1 MTLTD
6 KVSQLWQRRAPRP
19 SARHLWAIT
28 TATTSDGVIAHVQIE
43 LTLDVGAVDADGGAL
58 DSATMDAVEGVL
70 RHEIGRRRV
79 ASLPMA
85 GAAIDWVPPN
95 LVPGA
100 TIGNVFVISSD
111 VEVTHELRRLVTH
124 TAGP

>member
-1 MTLTD
+1 MTLTV
-6 KVSQLWQRRAPRP
+6 KVSQLWHRRAPRP

-28 TATTSDGVIAHVQIE
+28 TATTSDGVVAHVQIE
-43 LTLDVGAVDADGGAL
+43 FTLHVGAVDADPDAL
-58 DSATMDAVEGVL
+58 DRATMDAVEGVL
-70 RHEIGRRRV
+70 RYEIGRRPI

-85 GAAIDWVPPN
+85 GTPMDWVPPN

-100 TIGNVFVISSD
+100 TIGNVFVTSSD
-111 VEVTHELRRLVTH
+111 VEVTQELRRLVTN